1 MTLPEALSMLV
12 RSVEAALLVYFLTL
26 NSLYMLFAIVAFVEL
41 RRHRRSWTARD
52 LDVIVRSPATPGI
65 SLIVPAYNEAATIG
79 ESLRSLLLLNY
90 PEYEVV
96 VVNDGSTDHTLHA
109 AITAFDL
116 VSAEVSHERG
126 LATQAVRATYR
137 SLAHRELLVIDKA
150 NGGKAD
156 AINAGINAARH
167 PLVCVI
173 DADSLLEE
181 HALTRA
187 VLPFLEDP
195 RTVAAGGI
203 IRIANGCRVED
214 GRVVDVGL
222 PKGAIAMFQVAEYLR
237 AFLAGRVAQSVANG
251 LLIVSGAFGIF
262 RRDHVLRAGGFRTDT
277 VGEDMEIIVR
287 LHRQCRERGEP
298 YRIVFR
304 PDPVCWTEVPESVK
318 VLSRQ
323 RNRWQ
328 RGTLQVLRMHWD
340 MMLNRRYGV
349 VGLLALPYF
358 LIFEALGPFIEVT
371 GFVTTIAAVCLGL
384 LDWRFAQLLFL
395 LAICYGALI
404 SLAAVLLEELS
415 FRRYP
420 RISDL
425 LRLALLG
432 IVENFG
438 YRQLSMWWRLRGTI
452 DFCRGAS
459 GWGAM
464 PRQGFQRAGS
474 PSSASAASSP
484 PGASGA
490 SGASG
495 TSGVSGTSGTS

>member
-1 MTLPEALSMLV
+1 MMTMLTDAV
-12 RSVEAALLVYFLTL
+12 RAILMTCSGAASVYFLSL
-26 NSLYMLFAIVAFVEL
+26 NSLYLLFTIVSFFEL
-41 RRHRRSWTARD
+41 RRHRRRWTARD
-52 LDVIVRSPATPGI
+52 LDVVVRSPATPAI
-65 SLIVPAYNEAATIG
+65 SLIVPAYNEEATIR

-96 VVNDGSTDHTLHA
+96 VVNDGSKDGTVA
-109 AITAFDL
+109 AAAEAFEM
-116 VSAEVSHERG
+116 VRTVVRHQQPI
-126 LATQAVRATYR
+126 ATQEVRAVYR
-137 SLAHRELLVIDKA
+137 SLSDRNLVLLDKA

-222 PKGAIAMFQVAEYLR
+222 PRGALAAFQVTEYLR

-262 RRDHVLRAGGFRTDT
+262 RRDNVLRAGGFRTDT

-304 PDPVCWTEVPESVK
+304 ADPVCWTEVPESVK

-349 VGLLALPYF
+349 IGLLALPYF
-358 LIFEALGPFIEVT
+358 LIFEAFGPFIEAM

-420 RISDL
+420 RLADL

-432 IVENFG
+432 IIENFG

-452 DFCRGAS
+452 DFFRGTG

-464 PRQGFQRAGS
+464 PRQGFQRTGPA
-474 PSSASAASSP
+474 
-484 PGASGA
+484 PG
-490 SGASG
+490 
-495 TSGVSGTSGTS
+495 TSGTSGTS